1 MKNRRGGFYFSLH
14 GNAYIHWFGEALDYW
29 PLVSMRWNKEGVN
42 FHFLEMPTMVWGGA
56 GSTRF
61 HETKNGMEGPRFF

>member
-1 MKNRRGGFYFSLH
+1 MKNRRGGFCFSLH
-14 GNAYIHWFGEALDYW
+14 GKCVRWFGEALDYW